1 MKLSH
6 SLPQADFLLLFRLAL
21 EFPWICNREEA
32 MLELW
37 ESTGNDENQKRLIEY
52 LIRQF
57 LYVDSNMSIELCKQI
72 KNQITQVWGLKPY
85 NTLITAACNNS
96 KPDGSQLMVQKMKN
110 HFPFG
115 WHEFDFVNSLPESV
129 HRLYSNDCL
138 VICDDFIGT
147 GDTMTRKIDYVKKV
161 INEKRLSNIQIYV
174 VAFAAMTFSQKV
186 TNAWQCPVFSCR
198 YLPKGITETLTGDR
212 QNVAIHIMQKM
223 ENILKSNI
231 GRQHI
236 PHFGYKQSESL
247 YNYEDDNIPNNVF
260 PIFWW
265 KKYKDNRF
273 RLPMFRRI

>member
-1 MKLSH
+1 MKLNRPLS
-6 SLPQADFLLLFRLAL
+6 QNDFQRLFRLAL
-21 EFPWICNREEA
+21 EFPWICKREEA

-52 LIRQF
+52 LIHQF
-57 LYVDSNMSIELCKQI
+57 LYVDSDMSLEFCQQI
-72 KNQITQVWGLKPY
+72 KEQITQVWGLKPY
-85 NTLITAACNNS
+85 NTLITAACDNS
-96 KPDGSQLMVQKMKN
+96 KPDGSQLMIQKMKN

-115 WHEFDFVNSLPESV
+115 WHEFDFVNSLPEA
-129 HRLYSNDCL
+129 LYKLHSNDCL

-147 GDTMTRKIDYVKKV
+147 GNTLTRKISYANKV
-161 INEKRLSNIQIYV
+161 ISEQGLMNVQLYV
-174 VAFAAMTFSQKV
+174 VAFAAMAFSQDV
-186 TNAWQCPVFSCR
+186 ASGWQCPVYSCR

-212 QNVAIHIMQKM
+212 QNVAIHIMQEM
-223 ENILKSNI
+223 EEMLKPYI
-231 GRQHI
+231 GMQRL

-260 PIFWW
+260 PLFWW